1 MLNDILTAYF
11 EEFKNFFTNYPTEL
25 ALLFVS
31 VIIIMIF
38 RFVFRTK
45 KGN

>member
-1 MLNDILTAYF
+1 MLNTILTTYF

-31 VIIIMIF
+31 VLVIMIF
-38 RFVFRTK
+38 RFVFRTSK
-45 KGN
+45 TR

>member
-1 MLNDILTAYF
+1 MLNDILTTYF
-11 EEFKNFFTNYPTEL
+11 NEFKNFFTNYPTEL

-31 VIIIMIF
+31 VLIIMIF